1 MVRILLLVFII
12 VGAVSAFAQNVLKP
26 GDVVTLTCAEDPTLN
41 SEYTITDQGLLL
53 MKYIGAVEVKGLTQ
67 EQAAQKI
74 SKELVRQQVM
84 PAATITLRLK
94 VVAPIQAPVFVSGA
108 VRNPG
113 EIKFSEGMTLA
124 TALAIAEPTTVAD
137 LRSVRI
143 TRATGETGT
152 IDFTQYQAGNIA
164 GNPILRPGD
173 RIFVPLKVADFQ
185 VTVLGA
191 VVKPGIIEYSEKM
204 TVKRAIELAGG
215 LRSDANPKR
224 VEITPPNSQMYII
237 DIEGSDTEIS
247 AGTKIVVGIREVREH
262 VFVRGSVARP
272 GLIPF
277 KQGMTITDAIL
288 DAQPFAG
295 AGLNRVRL
303 TRRDATGK
311 VSIEIYDIRQIQA
324 GKSPDVLLMAEDT
337 IDVPYASSS
346 FRMNDTMK
354 FIGLSLLLYFIFF
367 RR

>member
-1 MVRILLLVFII
+1 MLLLFVAAI
-12 VGAVSAFAQNVLKP
+12 GVSASAQRALKP

-41 SEYTITDQGLLL
+41 SDYKITEQGLLL
-53 MKYIGAVEVKGLTQ
+53 INYIGAVEVIGLTP

-74 SKELVRQQVM
+74 SKALVRQQVM
-84 PAATITLRLK
+84 PSATITLRMK
-94 VVAPIQAPVFVSGA
+94 SVETAQPTVSVSGA

-124 TALAIAEPTTVAD
+124 TALAVAEPTTVAD
-137 LRSVRI
+137 LKNVRI

-164 GNPILRPGD
+164 GNPLLKPGD

-191 VVKPGIIEYSEKM
+191 VVRPGIIEYSDKM

-224 VEITPPNSQMYII
+224 VEITPPNAQMYVM
-237 DIEGSDTEIS
+237 DIEGTDTEVS
-247 AGTKIVVGIREVREH
+247 PGTKIVVGVREIREF

-288 DAQPFAG
+288 DAQPFENAS
-295 AGLNRVRL
+295 LNRVRL

-311 VSIEIYDIRQIQA
+311 VTIEIYDLRQIQA
-324 GKSPDVLLMAEDT
+324 GKAPDVQLMAEDT

-354 FIGLSLLLYFIFF
+354 FIGLSLLLYFLFF